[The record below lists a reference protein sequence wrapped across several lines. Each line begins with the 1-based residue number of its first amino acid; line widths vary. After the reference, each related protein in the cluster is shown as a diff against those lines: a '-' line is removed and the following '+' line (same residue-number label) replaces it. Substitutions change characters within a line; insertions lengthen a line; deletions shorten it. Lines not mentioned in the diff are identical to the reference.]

1 MWTWNKTQTQL
12 EKIMVSQAKI
22 MATQAQLQA
31 AQAKLLASQDQVLA
45 HQAILAREIQN
56 RFDQLDDRVNDLL
69 LKSSP
74 GPVLIIITG
83 EDTMADLITFNV
95 VLPPVGAP
103 DVVVR
108 EIVISIDN
116 QAILVQNLAADVT
129 IIRDLSGPQ
138 GSQVSVVLTDVD
150 DAGNR
155 SGQANASITL
165 VDNFGPPTPDQLG
178 FELTGEVHVADP
190 APEPE
195 PEPEPESEPEP
206 EPEAPVEVPIDEEAL
221 ASDSAPEDPE
231 A

>member
-12 EKIMVSQAKI
+12 EKIMVAQTKI
-22 MATQAQLQA
+22 MTTQAQLLA
-31 AQAKLLASQDQVLA
+31 SHAKLLASQDQVLT
-45 HQAILAREIQN
+45 HQAILAREIRN

-69 LKSSP
+69 LKSNP

-108 EIVISIDN
+108 EIIVSIN
-116 QAILVQNLAADVT
+116 NSAILVQNLSADTVL
-129 IIRDLSGPQ
+129 IENLSGPQ
-138 GSQVSVVLTDVD
+138 GAQVDVVLTDID

-155 SGQANASITL
+155 SMQVNANAIL
-165 VDNFGPPTPDQLG
+165 IDNFGPPAPDQVG
-178 FELTGEVHVADP
+178 FVFTGEIHVEDP

-195 PEPEPESEPEP
+195 LDPVVAD
-206 EPEAPVEVPIDEEAL
+206 EAEL
-221 ASDSAPEDPE
+221 AADPAPEDPE

>member
-12 EKIMVSQAKI
+12 EKIMAAQAKI

-31 AQAKLLASQDQVLA
+31 SQVKLLASQDQVLT
-45 HQAILAREIQN
+45 HQAILAREIRN

-95 VLPPVGAP
+95 VLPPIGAP

-108 EIVISIDN
+108 EIVVSIDN

-138 GSQVSVVLTDVD
+138 GSEVSVVLTDVD

-155 SGQANASITL
+155 SAQASASVIL

-195 PEPEPESEPEP
+195 PE
-206 EPEAPVEVPIDEEAL
+206 APVDVPIIEEAL
-221 ASDSAPEDPE
+221 ASDPAPEDPE